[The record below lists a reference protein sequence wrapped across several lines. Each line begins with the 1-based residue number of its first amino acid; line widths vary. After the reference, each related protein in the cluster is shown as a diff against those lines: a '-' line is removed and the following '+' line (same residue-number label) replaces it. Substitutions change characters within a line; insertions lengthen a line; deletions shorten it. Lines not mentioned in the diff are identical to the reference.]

1 LLKYQK
7 NINKEQTNWVIIN
20 KTYMENIIHKIFDIR
35 MFENILFVDDNPA
48 VVKSIS
54 IEKVGDEI
62 KRTETKMIY
71 NLDRKINLDDDE
83 TETINRIIS
92 KFFINLNFISVDI
105 EIKYFDRN
113 ILFKLLKRK
122 NYDDI
127 LKQIKGYDWV
137 ITNDIIIKE
146 FEKSPDFEILDSKTE
161 IKLVGRI
168 NNTLIYQ
175 NPIDT
180 ESKIFLGKKESM
192 TAVFKKDSEF
202 IEYLY
207 QINGN
212 INKLTIS

>member
-1 LLKYQK
+1 
-7 NINKEQTNWVIIN
+7 
-20 KTYMENIIHKIFDIR
+20 MENIIHKIFDIR

>member
-1 LLKYQK
+1 
-7 NINKEQTNWVIIN
+7 
-20 KTYMENIIHKIFDIR
+20 MENIIHKIFDIR

-54 IEKVGDEI
+54 IEKVGEEI

-71 NLDRKINLDDDE
+71 NLDRKIHLDDDE
-83 TETINRIIS
+83 KETIDRIIY
-92 KFFINLNFISVDI
+92 KFFINLNFICVDKK
-105 EIKYFDRN
+105 IKHFHKN
-113 ILFKLLKRK
+113 ILFKLLKIK
-122 NYDDI
+122 DDNI
-127 LKQIKGYDWV
+127 LKQIEGYDWV
-137 ITNDIIIKE
+137 ITNDEIIKE

-168 NNTLIYQ
+168 KNILIYK

>member
-1 LLKYQK
+1 
-7 NINKEQTNWVIIN
+7 
-20 KTYMENIIHKIFDIR
+20 MENIIHKIFDIR
-35 MFENILFVDDNPA
+35 MFSNILFVDDNPA

-54 IEKVGDEI
+54 IEKVGEEI

-71 NLDRKINLDDDE
+71 NLDRKIHLDDDE
-83 TETINRIIS
+83 KETIDRIIY
-92 KFFINLNFISVDI
+92 KFFINLNFICVDKK
-105 EIKYFDRN
+105 IKHFHKN
-113 ILFKLLKRK
+113 ILFKLLKIK
-122 NYDDI
+122 DDNI
-127 LKQIKGYDWV
+127 LKQIEGYDWV
-137 ITNDIIIKE
+137 ITNDEIIKE

>member
-1 LLKYQK
+1 
-7 NINKEQTNWVIIN
+7 
-20 KTYMENIIHKIFDIR
+20 MENIIHKIFDIR
-35 MFENILFVDDNPA
+35 MFSNILFVDDNPA

-54 IEKVGDEI
+54 IEKVGEEI

-92 KFFINLNFISVDI
+92 KFFINLNFISVDR

-168 NNTLIYQ
+168 KNILIYK

>member
-1 LLKYQK
+1 
-7 NINKEQTNWVIIN
+7 
-20 KTYMENIIHKIFDIR
+20 MENIIHKIFDIR

-54 IEKVGDEI
+54 IEKVGEEI

-71 NLDRKINLDDDE
+71 NLDRKIHLDDDE
-83 TETINRIIS
+83 KETIDRIIY
-92 KFFINLNFISVDI
+92 KFFINLNFICVDKK
-105 EIKYFDRN
+105 IKHFHKN
-113 ILFKLLKRK
+113 ILFKLLKIK
-122 NYDDI
+122 DDNI
-127 LKQIKGYDWV
+127 LKQIEGYDWV
-137 ITNDIIIKE
+137 ITNDEIIKE

>member
-1 LLKYQK
+1 
-7 NINKEQTNWVIIN
+7 
-20 KTYMENIIHKIFDIR
+20 MENIIHKIFDIR
-35 MFENILFVDDNPA
+35 MFSNILFVDDNPA
-48 VVKSIS
+48 IVKSIS
-54 IEKVGDEI
+54 VEKVGEEI
-62 KRTETKMIY
+62 KKTETKMIY
-71 NLDRKINLDDDE
+71 NLDKKIYLDEDE
-83 TETINRIIS
+83 QETINRIIY
-92 KFFINLNFISVDI
+92 KFFINLNFISVDR

-113 ILFKLLKRK
+113 TLFKLLKRK

-127 LKQIKGYDWV
+127 IKQIDVYDWI
-137 ITNDIIIKE
+137 ITNDKIIKE

-168 NNTLIYQ
+168 KNTLIYQ

>member
-1 LLKYQK
+1 
-7 NINKEQTNWVIIN
+7 
-20 KTYMENIIHKIFDIR
+20 MENIIHKIFDIR

-54 IEKVGDEI
+54 IEKVGEEI

-71 NLDRKINLDDDE
+71 NLDRKIHLDDDE
-83 TETINRIIS
+83 KETIDRIIY
-92 KFFINLNFISVDI
+92 KFFINLNFICVDKK
-105 EIKYFDRN
+105 IKHFHKN
-113 ILFKLLKRK
+113 ILFKLLKIK
-122 NYDDI
+122 DDNI
-127 LKQIKGYDWV
+127 LKQIEGYDWV
-137 ITNDIIIKE
+137 ITNDEIIKE
-146 FEKSPDFEILDSKTE
+146 FEKSTEFEILDSKTE

-168 NNTLIYQ
+168 NNTLIYK
-175 NPIDT
+175 NPIDN